1 MAPKNVAQEPAE
13 VSGNVEALPQTEH
26 AEQQVCPPSPCGH
39 LRLSSWNLPQEKETL
54 HSFQNTVQQ
63 LTLDS
68 FVEMHRNQL
77 ESSAVP
83 RAMWPALYRK
93 IAAQAFDAGSA
104 FSLMQLQ
111 DEEGALAGWKAVV
124 VKEGGVRWESTSDHW
139 LEI

>member
-1 MAPKNVAQEPAE
+1 M
-13 VSGNVEALPQTEH
+13 
-26 AEQQVCPPSPCGH
+26 
-39 LRLSSWNLPQEKETL
+39 

-93 IAAQAFDAGSA
+93 VAAQAFDAGSA

>member
-1 MAPKNVAQEPAE
+1 MRFRVRICQNGRNIA
-13 VSGNVEALPQTEH
+13 H
-26 AEQQVCPPSPCGH
+26 F
-39 LRLSSWNLPQEKETL
+39 
-54 HSFQNTVQQ
+54 FQNTVQQ

-68 FVEMHRNQL
+68 FVETHRNQL

-93 IAAQAFDAGSA
+93 IAAQSFDAGSA

-124 VKEGGVRWESTSDHW
+124 VKEGGVRWESRDQ
-139 LEI
+139 